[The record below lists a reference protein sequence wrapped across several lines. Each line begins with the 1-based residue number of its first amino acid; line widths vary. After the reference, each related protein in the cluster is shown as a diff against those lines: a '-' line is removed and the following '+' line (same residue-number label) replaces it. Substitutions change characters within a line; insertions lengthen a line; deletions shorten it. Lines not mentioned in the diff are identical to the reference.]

1 MKTVRVSRV
10 TAVVSI
16 VSAVI
21 GLLISVGGL
30 VVLWANKAQTER
42 DISGM
47 TALVGRT
54 LEATRRTVDVTAA
67 SLEQAGGDLDTIH
80 AMLGGVSV
88 TLQNSTGMIDSTSQL
103 VGVDLLNFIT
113 STQTGMSS
121 VQTSARF
128 VDDFLR
134 VLNRVPFLGGNYAPA
149 EPLQDSIARVSR
161 SLEGLPEPL
170 KKISGDLKTT
180 RANADTLRAQVD
192 VLTRQI
198 ADVKTSLSDAQSAAA
213 DYQAILADAQQRFD
227 RFNAR
232 LPGLIDLFYGIATL
246 VLAWMLLSQVA
257 ALLHGIQMLASTETG
272 PED

>member
-1 MKTVRVSRV
+1 MNTVRVSRV
-10 TAVVSI
+10 TAFI
-16 VSAVI
+16 YIISAAI
-21 GLLISVGGL
+21 GLLFSTGGL
-30 VVLWANKAQTER
+30 AVLWANKARAEN
-42 DISGM
+42 DITGM

-54 LEATRRTVDVTAA
+54 LDATRRTVDVTAS

-103 VGVDLLNFIT
+103 IGVDLLNFIT

-134 VLNRVPFLGGNYAPA
+134 VLNRVPFLGGNYAPK

-161 SLEGLPEPL
+161 SLDGLPEPL

-180 RANADTLRAQVD
+180 RANADTLRTQVD
-192 VLTRQI
+192 VLARQI
-198 ADVKTSLSDAQSAAA
+198 ADVKTSLADAQAATA
-213 DYQAILADAQQRFD
+213 DYQSILADAQQRFD

-232 LPGLIDLFYGIATL
+232 LPVLIDIFYGVATL
-246 VLAWMLLSQVA
+246 LLAWMLLSQVG
-257 ALLHGIQMLASTETG
+257 ALLHGIQMLNATHN
-272 PED
+272 